1 MSGKDL
7 LRQIFF
13 VYRKTTGDL
22 KKILNIKR
30 KEDTTVNGNRITEE
44 VLETEEDI
52 TESEEQI
59 WEDVMSGFF
68 PNAESEEEIEE
79 ELDNMF
85 ND

>member
-1 MSGKDL
+1 MRARYDSE
-7 LRQIFF
+7 
-13 VYRKTTGDL
+13 T
-22 KKILNIKR
+22 IL
-30 KEDTTVNGNRITEE
+30 DQEE
-44 VLETEEDI
+44 NEF
-52 TESEEQI
+52 ESEEQI

>member
-44 VLETEEDI
+44 VLETEEI

>member
-1 MSGKDL
+1 M
-7 LRQIFF
+7 
-13 VYRKTTGDL
+13 
-22 KKILNIKR
+22 
-30 KEDTTVNGNRITEE
+30 NGNRSTEE
-44 VLETEEDI
+44 VLETEEI
-52 TESEEQI
+52 TESEEEI

>member
-13 VYRKTTGDL
+13 VYQKTTGDL
-22 KKILNIKR
+22 IKILNIKR

-44 VLETEEDI
+44 VLETEEI
-52 TESEEQI
+52 TESEEGI

-68 PNAESEEEIEE
+68 PDAASEEEIEE
-79 ELDNMF
+79 ELDNMW

>member
-1 MSGKDL
+1 M
-7 LRQIFF
+7 
-13 VYRKTTGDL
+13 
-22 KKILNIKR
+22 
-30 KEDTTVNGNRITEE
+30 NGNRITEE

>member
-1 MSGKDL
+1 M
-7 LRQIFF
+7 R
-13 VYRKTTGDL
+13 
-22 KKILNIKR
+22 
-30 KEDTTVNGNRITEE
+30 GNRNTEE

-68 PNAESEEEIEE
+68 PDAASEEEIEE
-79 ELDNMF
+79 ELDNMW

>member
-1 MSGKDL
+1 MANKNIEERRHSVMRARYDSE
-7 LRQIFF
+7 
-13 VYRKTTGDL
+13 T
-22 KKILNIKR
+22 IL
-30 KEDTTVNGNRITEE
+30 DQEE
-44 VLETEEDI
+44 NEF
-52 TESEEQI
+52 ESEEQI